1 VAGRRHI
8 DLGIN
13 MQPVIYAAAAAGAA
27 DLEKTVAGYRELP
40 SGTRS
45 GRTRLVGDPQA
56 LGALRSQGRVG
67 KGFSRTSLEI
77 DMELW
82 AALLRRVEWYA
93 QLIGSGVFPTT
104 LAGTKEAGCK
114 HCEYR
119 RACRHDS
126 LRVARTGG
134 DGDAI
139 GSFLP
144 RPQSAREA
152 LKVLQGSEAE
162 AVRREDSV

>member
-1 VAGRRHI
+1 MA
-8 DLGIN
+8 
-13 MQPVIYAAAAAGAA
+13 
-27 DLEKTVAGYRELP
+27 
-40 SGTRS
+40 
-45 GRTRLVGDPQA
+45 
-56 LGALRSQGRVG
+56 
-67 KGFSRTSLEI
+67 
-77 DMELW
+77 LW

-114 HCEYR
+114 HCDYR
-119 RACRHDS
+119 RACRHDP

-134 DGDAI
+134 DGDAV

-152 LKVLQGSEAE
+152 LAVLQATEAE
-162 AVRREDSV
+162 AGRTEDSA